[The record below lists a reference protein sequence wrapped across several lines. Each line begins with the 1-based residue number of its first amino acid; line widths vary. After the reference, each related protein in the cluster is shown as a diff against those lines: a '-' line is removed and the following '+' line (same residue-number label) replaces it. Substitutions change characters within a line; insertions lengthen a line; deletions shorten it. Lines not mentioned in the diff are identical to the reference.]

1 VPTFTRLCDVAIP
14 CEFSEHNRFVAK
26 KTRGTIH
33 AGIYHVTRRSAGP
46 IAMYRDDYDRT
57 YFCNLLA
64 RVSRRFDWIC
74 HAFVLMTTH
83 YHLLVEVEEN
93 LLQPGMH
100 SLNGRY
106 AQEFNRRHGRKG
118 HLRGGPYDAKEITD
132 EAQLLTTARYIARNP
147 VKAEICRDPAE
158 WPWSSYRGA
167 IVDGQGFPFVTNE
180 LLLTTFNE
188 ERAKAQ
194 RLLRVFVETE

>member
-1 VPTFTRLCDVAIP
+1 M
-14 CEFSEHNRFVAK
+14 AK
-26 KTRGTIH
+26 KNRGTVH

-64 RVSRRFDWIC
+64 RVSRRFEWIC

-83 YHLLVEVEEN
+83 YHLLVEVAEN
-93 LLQPGMH
+93 MLQPGMH
-100 SLNGRY
+100 SLNGPY

-118 HLRGGPYDAKEITD
+118 HLRGGPYDARAILD
-132 EAQLLTTARYIARNP
+132 EVQLVTTARYIARNP
-147 VKAEICRDPAE
+147 VKAEICRDPVE

-167 IVDGQGFPFVTNE
+167 VADGQGFPFVSNE
-180 LLLTTFNE
+180 LLLSAFSE

-194 RLLRVFVETE
+194 RLLRIFVEAD